1 MRCVQFC
8 LLLLFVLSLPV
19 VGQAQSN
26 ATQSP
31 TQNPPKPVNAT
42 QIKQSEASGF
52 PIQVIHN
59 DTDHLGIELAY
70 NMRDAFN
77 RSSLFELTD
86 STKERIKLRIT
97 TKEEFADRPY
107 MSSVYTLIWTF
118 SYGEDVLDTYLDT
131 ETGFVDAL
139 SVDSLAK
146 ILVAQSHDVAR
157 EYAYLFE
164 DD

>member
-1 MRCVQFC
+1 MRCIYFC
-8 LLLLFVLSLPV
+8 LFLIVVLLLPV
-19 VGQAQSN
+19 TGLAQSN
-26 ATQSP
+26 TTEGP
-31 TQNPPKPVNAT
+31 TQNPPKPGNAT
-42 QIKQSEASGF
+42 QIKTSKGSGF

-77 RSSLFELTD
+77 RSSLFDLTD
-86 STKERIKLRIT
+86 STTERIKLRIT

-146 ILVAQSHDVAR
+146 ILVAQSHEVAR